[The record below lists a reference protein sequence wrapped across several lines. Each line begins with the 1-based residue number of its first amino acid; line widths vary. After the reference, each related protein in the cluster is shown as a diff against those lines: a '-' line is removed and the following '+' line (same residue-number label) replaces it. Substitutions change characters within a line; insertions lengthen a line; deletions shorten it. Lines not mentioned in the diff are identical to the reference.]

1 MLGAAFLLCGIAFG
15 NESNTTK
22 QSSKV
27 VRPVEITLVPITEN
41 RVWKK
46 EFTAI
51 IQNNSST
58 SITIVHPRSC

>member
-1 MLGAAFLLCGIAFG
+1 MNKIKMFMLGAAFLLCDIAFR

-46 EFTAI
+46 
-51 IQNNSST
+51 
-58 SITIVHPRSC
+58 